1 MSPQT
6 ISEPMPRDLTAQTE
20 KKSLRGLT
28 SAEVSD
34 RTARGLANKTT
45 DKRSKQITEI
55 FAENLFS
62 IFNLIVLLIIGTLL
76 FFYFRTGDIRLPLDA
91 IGVLAIACVNTTLAV
106 VQEIRAKKALDK
118 VNLFLRHTVYV
129 VRDGEKR
136 EIDQVDVVVG
146 DLIFLER
153 GDQIVVDGRVEQS
166 NHLEIDES
174 LLTGESVPIE
184 KQANDAVLS
193 GSFCIAGN
201 GYYVAEKVG
210 DESFAAQIN
219 KSAKQLKLHLTPLQQ
234 QLNFIVKALFFTSIV
249 LIALE
254 IGFGANGSGNEVDFI
269 RKLST
274 LVISL
279 VPHGLVLMSSI
290 TFALGVYRISQLG
303 AIVQKLNAI
312 ESFSNVK
319 VVCTDK
325 TGTLTQ
331 NKLSIKRVTRI
342 DEHAHSLNE
351 VEKLLGLYGEL
362 SSDKNATL
370 RTLDK
375 YLPNAAAL
383 LQDHVGVKLVDELP
397 FSSELK
403 MSLLEIELDDERQI
417 FVLGGFDVLLDKIGI
432 RGMKGKA
439 ERLIAE
445 FELKPYRNLLFGRV
459 INAASL
465 AELRN
470 NLGELQFEPYCAV
483 SIVDEVR
490 PDVFEAIRLFQ
501 RHGVQLKI
509 LSGDAAESVQAI
521 AHEIGWKIS
530 DDKLVTGRQLDEMD
544 EATLA
549 QTVREKAI
557 FARLR
562 PEHKLRLIKS
572 LREQKFYTAMIGDGV
587 NDLPAI
593 KEADLGIAMEEGSAI
608 TREVA
613 DIVLLQNKFALL
625 PRIFDEGNRI
635 INTVSSI
642 AKLFLTKNFLVI
654 YLALAAL
661 SFGWAF
667 PLTPRRVSLINI
679 FTIALPSFIIAIK
692 NRDFTRTKNFGVD
705 LFTFVVLSG
714 FFVCAAGFAAEYAAE
729 NYLAATEN
737 EIQMTMLAV
746 MTITAIANFYAV
758 TLRHKESW
766 TKTYLIY
773 GLGIIALFV
782 FLATTTLD
790 VFPLDIL
797 KIFYEIQLLD
807 SRFWSLVAIISV
819 CCAAALFIVQRVREV
834 VIKK

>member
-1 MSPQT
+1 MSPQ
-6 ISEPMPRDLTAQTE
+6 IVSASNA
-20 KKSLRGLT
+20 KSDDKTPKNNLLGLST
-28 SAEVSD
+28 AEVLE
-34 RTARGLANKTT
+34 RIAQGRQNITT
-45 DKRSKQITEI
+45 DKRSKQVNEI
-55 FAENLFS
+55 LAENLFS
-62 IFNLIVLLIIGTLL
+62 IFNLIVLLIIGTML
-76 FFYFRTGDIRLPLDA
+76 FFYFQTGDIRLPLDA
-91 IGVLAIACVNTTLAV
+91 VGVLAIAVINTTLAI
-106 VQEIRAKKALDK
+106 VQEVRAKKALDK
-118 VNLFLRHTVYV
+118 VNLLLKRTVHV
-129 VRDGEKR
+129 VRDGKR
-136 EIDQVDVVVG
+136 SEIDQSEVVVD

-153 GDQIVVDGRVEQS
+153 GDQLVVDGRVAES

-184 KQANDAVLS
+184 KQAGDAVLS

-210 DESFAAQIN
+210 DASFAAQITGT
-219 KSAKQLKLHLTPLQQ
+219 ARQFKLHLTPLQR
-234 QLNFIVKALFFTSIV
+234 QLDFIVKALFVTSIALV
-249 LIALE
+249 LLE
-254 IGFGANGSGNEVDFI
+254 VFFGSDNVTNVDFV

-342 DEHAHSLNE
+342 DEHEHTLVE
-351 VEKLLGLYGEL
+351 VERLLGLYGEL

-375 YLPNAAAL
+375 YLPNAAQL
-383 LQDHVGVKLVDELP
+383 LQDHIGVRLVDEVP
-397 FSSELK
+397 FSSDLK
-403 MSLLEIELDDERQI
+403 MSLLEIELNGERQV
-417 FVLGGFDVLLDKIGI
+417 FVLGGFDVLLDKIGV
-432 RGMKGKA
+432 RGLKGKS
-439 ERLIAE
+439 ERLLLE
-445 FELKPYRNLLFGRV
+445 YELKPYRNLLFGRV
-459 INAASL
+459 LGGTTL

-470 NLGELQFEPYCAV
+470 DIQNLRFEPYCIV
-483 SIVDEVR
+483 SIVDEIR

-501 RHGVQLKI
+501 RHGVELKI
-509 LSGDAAESVQAI
+509 MSGDAADSVQAV
-521 AHEIGWKIS
+521 AHEIGWKIA
-530 DDKLVTGRQLDEMD
+530 DDKLVTGQQLDAMD
-544 EATLA
+544 DALFA

-608 TREVA
+608 TKEVA

-625 PRIFDEGNRI
+625 PRIFDEGSRI
-635 INTVSSI
+635 VNTVSSI
-642 AKLFLTKNFLVI
+642 AKLFLTKNFFVI

-661 SFGWAF
+661 FFGWAF

-692 NRDFTRTKNFGVD
+692 NRDFTKTRNFAFD
-705 LFTFVVLSG
+705 LFTFVILSG
-714 FFVCAAGFAAEYAAE
+714 FFVCAAGFAAEFAAE
-729 NYLAATEN
+729 NYLAATDG

-746 MTITAIANFYAV
+746 MTITAVANFYAV
-758 TLRHKESW
+758 TLRHKDSW
-766 TKTYLIY
+766 TKTYLVY

-790 VFPLDIL
+790 IFPLDFL
-797 KIFYEIQLLD
+797 KLFYEIQLLD
-807 SRFWSLVAIISV
+807 PRFWHIVALISISSAV
-819 CCAAALFIVQRVREV
+819 ALFIVQRIRELF
-834 VIKK
+834 IKK